1 MKKQYIV
8 PIVQVVGIL
17 PMTMLADSQHQL
29 TVDPTTTGSQ
39 SVAEGRQGNGGF
51 DWDED

>member
-17 PMTMLADSQHQL
+17 PMTMLADSL
-29 TVDPTTTGSQ
+29 LNVDPTTTGSQ
-39 SVAEGRQGNGGF
+39 SVAEGRQDNGGF